1 MISAVFHSGSSLRHT
16 DSTSLGEG
24 VWAGRGKE
32 SSRPVD
38 EHQCPARLRPQQRRG
53 QQQRAGTDGGWMRTA
68 WAREARLS
76 GRSSVC
82 RSASNNVSSLSP
94 PAGAASAGLAVALG
108 SGVTAT
114 LRRRRRPRPRREL
127 PPSVLAGLAPGRRQR
142 PAHTGG
148 GTRRPPHCRGAERV
162 GQQQRVVGRRPGGR
176 GNGGRRSALISS
188 RAIALCVHADPVRSQ
203 PVRGRQVSDR
213 GDSAAVAEAGAVRM
227 NQGHPGSRQYVRDS
241 W

>member
-1 MISAVFHSGSSLRHT
+1 MPKEAVVISAVFHSGSSLCHT

-53 QQQRAGTDGGWMRTA
+53 QQQRAGTDGGWMCTA

-188 RAIALCVHADPVRSQ
+188 RRSWRLARSCSAYWHLLR
-203 PVRGRQVSDR
+203 RGGYWILVYLL
-213 GDSAAVAEAGAVRM
+213 GTVVASA
-227 NQGHPGSRQYVRDS
+227 PLGSQLL
-241 W
+241 